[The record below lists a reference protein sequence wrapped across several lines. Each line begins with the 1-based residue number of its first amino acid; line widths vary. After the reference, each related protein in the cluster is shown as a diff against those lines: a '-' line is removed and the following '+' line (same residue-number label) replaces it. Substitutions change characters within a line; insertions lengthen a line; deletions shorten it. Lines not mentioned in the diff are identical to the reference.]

1 MVSVNE
7 AITETSRAASV
18 IRRTPR
24 MWAKR
29 ITLFVTEQIREEGG
43 EKEEGYNSTD
53 KAEGEKH

>member
-1 MVSVNE
+1 
-7 AITETSRAASV
+7 
-18 IRRTPR
+18 